1 MESSHSLQPRSLFK
15 EAARSPPWPLP
26 FPSCTSQFYLGGS
39 WTTCHG
45 AARVLVCAGS
55 ECGLLLVLA
64 EASGSPWERQFRLC
78 VRVDKMAKIAKT
90 HEGKR
95 PFPSH
100 ARPRQ
105 PARCV
110 PLSWLS
116 ASSRGI
122 SGLGRVSAAGPAPLF
137 GAGRYPRNGVLL
149 HSGAGAL
156 FRAGCW
162 CFGLLLLWPEG
173 LARAACSGGL
183 RGREQEADMG
193 GTSLSLPGRCRWQFA
208 PGKP

>member
-1 MESSHSLQPRSLFK
+1 MPLAVSYRWQLKYVLQCG
-15 EAARSPPWPLP
+15 ARSRVRTLRERPL
-26 FPSCTSQFYLGGS
+26 FL
-39 WTTCHG
+39 
-45 AARVLVCAGS
+45 AA
-55 ECGLLLVLA
+55 
-64 EASGSPWERQFRLC
+64 ASGSPWERQFRLC

-105 PARCV
+105 PASRG

-122 SGLGRVSAAGPAPLF
+122 SGLDRGRAARPARLV
-137 GAGRYPRNGVLL
+137 GAGRCPRNGVLS
-149 HSGAGAL
+149 HSGTGAL

-162 CFGLLLLWPEG
+162 CFRVLL
-173 LARAACSGGL
+173 
-183 RGREQEADMG
+183 
-193 GTSLSLPGRCRWQFA
+193 F
-208 PGKP
+208 